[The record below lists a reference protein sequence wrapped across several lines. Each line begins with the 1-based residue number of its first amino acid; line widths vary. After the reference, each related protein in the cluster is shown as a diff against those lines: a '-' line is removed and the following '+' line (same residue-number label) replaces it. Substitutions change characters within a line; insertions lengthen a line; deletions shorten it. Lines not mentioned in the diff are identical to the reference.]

1 MQPCARR
8 NKLAK
13 LPKQT
18 SSVSDLFYTAVN
30 PTPRAEVGE
39 DVRILQVDLKR
50 SRLPSLD
57 AIKTALDI
65 YFKEGKSPEAIEGLR
80 RVLLSTITE
89 NEELAKLLNCP
100 ELTLLHNRLKELTE
114 QPTDRDDDNKVLN
127 LPLFPIE
134 PFLLPLSLDLNT
146 SLFSHNK
153 FHQSNPTKNSAL
165 QHLCAY
171 SAHGLTRP

>member
-1 MQPCARR
+1 MTDATLRPEERACKIAE
-8 NKLAK
+8 AD
-13 LPKQT
+13 KQR
-18 SSVSDLFYTAVN
+18 DLFYTAVN

-57 AIKTALDI
+57 AIKAALDI
-65 YFKEGKSPEAIEGLR
+65 YLKEGKSPEAIEGLR

-89 NEELAKLLNCP
+89 NGELAELLKCS
-100 ELTLLHNRLKELTE
+100 ELALLHNRLMELTV

-134 PFLLPLSLDLNT
+134 PFLLPLSLDLTPNFINLTPRTLNT
-146 SLFSHNK
+146 
-153 FHQSNPTKNSAL
+153 NSAL

-171 SAHGLTRP
+171 SAHGLMTP